1 MTRFV
6 FTGKPTG
13 SLSMLNEDVVLS
25 GKLEEKLKILNLE
38 VEKIESHGDEV
49 TYYLKESKGPKLL
62 CD

>member
-25 GKLEEKLKILNLE
+25 GKLEEKLKTLNLE

-49 TYYLKESKGPKLL
+49 TYYLKESKGHKLL